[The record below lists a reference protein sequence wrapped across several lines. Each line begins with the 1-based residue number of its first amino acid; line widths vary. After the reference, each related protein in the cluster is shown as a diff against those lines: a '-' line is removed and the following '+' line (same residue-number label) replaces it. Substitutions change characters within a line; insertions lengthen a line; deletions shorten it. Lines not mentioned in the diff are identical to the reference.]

1 MTPTTALRGA
11 LAASIAALAASIAAF
26 AADVHA
32 PKVLAPLGGVVAQ
45 AVPAA
50 AR

>member
-11 LAASIAALAASIAAF
+11 LAASIATF

-32 PKVLAPLGGVVAQ
+32 PKVLARLGGVVAQ